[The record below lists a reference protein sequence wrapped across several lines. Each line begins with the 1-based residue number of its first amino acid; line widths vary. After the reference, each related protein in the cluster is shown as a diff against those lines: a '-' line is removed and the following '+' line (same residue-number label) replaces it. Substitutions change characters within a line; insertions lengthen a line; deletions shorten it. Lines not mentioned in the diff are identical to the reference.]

1 MYRPTVSVFNHKD
14 EKTKTADVRMPP
26 VFSTPLRSD
35 IVQFVHDNLSRNTRQ
50 AHGVDPRAGM
60 KHSAE
65 SWGTGRAVARI
76 PRIGGSGTHRSGQG
90 AFGNMCRKGRMAFGL
105 KTWRRWHRKVNL
117 RQRRHALASAIA
129 ATAVTSLVM
138 ARGHRV
144 NKVPQ
149 LPLVLD
155 DEFSKV
161 QKTKEA
167 IAVLKRFGA
176 FEDVERV
183 VKAKTFR
190 AGKSKARGKKY
201 KHRRGPLII
210 VNEKSESL
218 YRATRNIPGVTVLN
232 VHRLNIRH
240 LAPGGQFGRFCIYTK
255 GAFEELAR
263 QFGSYNGASVQ
274 KKGYVLKREVISNP
288 DIAALINSD
297 EVQRVL
303 RNKKTSK
310 VLHPRQKKN
319 PLKNR
324 ELMNKINPYAPKIK
338 EEAEKKHG
346 KKIKKTKADKEK
358 HRAHA
363 KQVLQKVTATLDAT
377 EKRIHDDYKHALAM
391 TKV

>member
-14 EKTKTADVRMPP
+14 EKSKTGDVRMPP

-90 AFGNMCRKGRMAFGL
+90 AFGNMCRKGRMAFNL

-144 NKVPQ
+144 SKVPQ

-183 VKAKTFR
+183 VKAKTIR
-190 AGKSKARGKKY
+190 AGKSKARGKRY

-210 VNEKSESL
+210 VNDKSESL
-218 YRATRNIPGVTVLN
+218 YRATRNIPGVSLIN

-263 QFGSYNGASVQ
+263 QFGSYNGASVV
-274 KKGYVLKREVISNP
+274 KKGYHLKREVISNP
-288 DIAALINSD
+288 DIAAIINSD
-297 EVQRVL
+297 EVQRIL
-303 RNKKTSK
+303 RNKKS
-310 VLHPRQKKN
+310 VRPLHPRQKKN
-319 PLKNR
+319 PIKNR
-324 ELMNKINPYAPKIK
+324 EVMNKINPYATQIQEQNAKRQ
-338 EEAEKKHG
+338 G
-346 KKIKKTKADKEK
+346 QKIKKTKADKQK
-358 HRAHA
+358 HRTHA
-363 KQVLQKVTATLDAT
+363 KQVLDKINKSLETAET
-377 EKRIHDDYKHALAM
+377 RINDNYKQAVAL

>member
-14 EKTKTADVRMPP
+14 EKSKSGDVRMPP

-90 AFGNMCRKGRMAFGL
+90 AFGNMCRKGRMAFNL

-129 ATAVTSLVM
+129 ATAVTSLVL

-144 NKVPQ
+144 SKVPQ

-155 DEFSKV
+155 DDFAKV

-183 VKAKTFR
+183 VRSRASR

-210 VNEKSESL
+210 VNDKSESL
-218 YRATRNIPGVTVLN
+218 YRATRNIPGVTLIN

-263 QFGSYNGASVQ
+263 QFGSLRGASVA

-288 DIAALINSD
+288 DIAAIINSD

-303 RNKKTSK
+303 KDKKS
-310 VLHPRQKKN
+310 VRALHPRQKKN

-324 ELMNKINPYAPKIK
+324 ELLHKLNPYAKTVQADAAK
-338 EEAEKKHG
+338 RQR
-346 KKIKKTKADKEK
+346 IKKTKADKTK
-358 HRAHA
+358 HRDHA
-363 KQVLQKVTATLDAT
+363 KKTLAGFVAKMDVA
-377 EKRIHDDYKHALAM
+377 EKAINDEYKQAVAM